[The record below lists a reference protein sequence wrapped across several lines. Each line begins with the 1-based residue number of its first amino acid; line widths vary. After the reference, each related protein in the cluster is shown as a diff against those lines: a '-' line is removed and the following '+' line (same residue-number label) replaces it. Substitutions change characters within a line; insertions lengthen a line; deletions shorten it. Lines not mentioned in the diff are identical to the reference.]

1 MNTRRDFLKLASLA
15 GAGRFGAMNALA
27 QGTDYKALVCIFLF
41 GGCDA
46 NNVVVPQASSDYTAY
61 KTIRGSVGLPD
72 NSATLLPVTAANGTP
87 YALSSGFQAIHPL
100 WAQGSLAAVANV
112 GMLVQPT
119 TPAQFLS
126 GAVPV
131 PTNLFSHSYQI
142 IQMQAGTPN
151 SFGGSGWA
159 GRVADQVA
167 SMNQGVSFP
176 SSISMD
182 GPQLFCRGNAVQS
195 ASLIPGFDMQPT
207 DSMYGRTQ
215 RRKRARKVCRKCSR
229 SIAASPWSRPQ
240 TKSART
246 PLHSAPCSRICNRA
260 PR

>member
-1 MNTRRDFLKLASLA
+1 
-15 GAGRFGAMNALA
+15 
-27 QGTDYKALVCIFLF
+27 
-41 GGCDA
+41 
-46 NNVVVPQASSDYTAY
+46 
-61 KTIRGSVGLPD
+61 
-72 NSATLLPVTAANGTP
+72 
-87 YALSSGFQAIHPL
+87 L

-119 TPAQFLS
+119 TRAQFLS

-131 PTNLFSHSYQI
+131 PTNLFSHSDQI

-151 SFGGSGWA
+151 SSGGSGWA

-195 ASLIPGFDMQPT
+195 ASLIPGFDMQPYGLNVWP
-207 DSMYGRTQ
+207 DSAS
-215 RRKRARKVCRKCSR
+215 KARSQGLQEVL
-229 SIAASPWSRPQ
+229 AFDSRPHPGPGRK